1 MFLNLLYCD
10 FGNDSIQ
17 MFPTSLSGCVF
28 WNFTDTD
35 FMFELIGTIA
45 IHFESSV
52 IKSNR
57 L

>member
-10 FGNDSIQ
+10 FGNDSIR
-17 MFPTSLSGCVF
+17 MFPMSLSGCVI
-28 WNFTDTD
+28 WNFIDTD
-35 FMFELIGTIA
+35 FMFELLGTIA
-45 IHFESSV
+45 IHFESNV